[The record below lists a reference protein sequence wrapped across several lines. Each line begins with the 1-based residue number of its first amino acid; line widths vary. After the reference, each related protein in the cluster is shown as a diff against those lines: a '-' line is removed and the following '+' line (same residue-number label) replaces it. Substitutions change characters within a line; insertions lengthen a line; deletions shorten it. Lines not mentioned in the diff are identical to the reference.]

1 METVTFV
8 ALPAASRS
16 WTSIFFMA
24 EDQLGYCSRSVRTA
38 LTSAA
43 AASIV
48 IECEDWSLMGRGYL
62 FRLPDSNRYF
72 SAMNEIFQPA
82 LEPAATAGNLT
93 NLVAERAWF
102 EPERIMVSRPL
113 GDGWQP
119 VSARELEAEIRA
131 TAKGLIA
138 AGVNIGD
145 RVAIMARTRYEWTI
159 LDFAIWFA
167 GGVTVPIYETSSA
180 EQVDWIMTDSHSVAI
195 IVETPQLRD
204 LVKPVLPSFTANI
217 WTMTENV
224 LAQLAYL
231 GRDVSDAEIDR
242 RRGALNP
249 DSLATLIYTSGT
261 TGKPK
266 GVQLTHGNFL
276 AECGNVVQGA
286 ADLFMKPGGSTLLFL
301 PVAHVFGRMVQIGSI
316 RAGLH
321 LAHCGDVLGRL
332 TTDLASFKPTFVLAV
347 PRIFEKVYNGAEAK
361 ADAAGKGAIFRK
373 AAAVAIEYSQALDS
387 GKISPTL
394 RIKHAL
400 FDKLVYSKIR
410 HGLGGRVEAAIS
422 GGAPL
427 GERLGHFYR
436 GAGIRVLEGYGLTET
451 TAGATLN
458 LTTAH
463 RVGSVGKPI
472 PGTTIKIADD
482 GEVLIKGPIVMR
494 GYWQNDA
501 ANKEVFTDDGYF
513 RSGDLGKLDE
523 EGFLY
528 IVGRKKEL
536 IVTSG
541 GKNVA
546 PAVLEDRLRAHPLV
560 SQCIV
565 VGDNQP
571 YIAALVTID
580 PEAIKSWIAANK
592 KDGATV
598 ADLTK
603 DPDLIAVI
611 QTAVDEANKAV
622 SRAESIR
629 KFTILPVDFTIA
641 GGHLTAKLSVKRHV
655 VQKEFAK
662 EIADLF
668 A

>member
-1 METVTFV
+1 MT
-8 ALPAASRS
+8 
-16 WTSIFFMA
+16 
-24 EDQLGYCSRSVRTA
+24 
-38 LTSAA
+38 LTSSSQSAPKTEFTTMA
-43 AASIV
+43 IV
-48 IECEDWSLMGRGYL
+48 
-62 FRLPDSNRYF
+62 PN
-72 SAMNEIFQPA
+72 
-82 LEPAATAGNLT
+82 ATSGNLT

-102 EPERIMVSRPL
+102 EPERIMLSRPL
-113 GDGWQP
+113 GDGWQK
-119 VSARELEAEIRA
+119 VTAKEFEAEVRT

-138 AGVNIGD
+138 SGIGQGD

-167 GGVTVPIYETSSA
+167 GGTTVPIYETSSA
-180 EQVDWIMTDSHSVAI
+180 EQVDWIMSDSSSVAI
-195 IVETPQLRD
+195 IVETPAHKE
-204 LVKPVLPSFTANI
+204 LVTPVLSSKVKNV

-224 LAQLAYL
+224 LAQLAWA
-231 GRDVSDAEIDR
+231 GKDVPDSEVDAR
-242 RRGALNP
+242 RNSLTP

-276 AECGNVVQGA
+276 AECGNVVAGA
-286 ADLFMKPGGSTLLFL
+286 SDLFMKPNGSTLLFL
-301 PVAHVFGRMVQIGSI
+301 PVAHVFGRMVQIGAVA
-316 RAGLH
+316 AGLH
-321 LAHCGDVLGRL
+321 LAHCSDPLTRL
-332 TTDLASFKPTFVLAV
+332 LPDLASFKPTFVLAV

-373 AAAVAIEYSQALDS
+373 AADVAIAYSEALDT
-387 GKISPTL
+387 GKMSAGL
-394 RIKHAL
+394 KFKHAL
-400 FDKLVYSKIR
+400 FDKLVFSKIR
-410 HGLGGRVEAAIS
+410 HSLGGRVEAAIS

-427 GERLGHFYR
+427 GVRLGHFFR
-436 GAGIRVLEGYGLTET
+436 GAGVRVLEGYGLTET

-463 RVGSVGKPI
+463 KVGSVGRPI
-472 PGTTIKIADD
+472 PGTTIKIAED
-482 GEVLIKGPIVMR
+482 GEVLIKGGIVMR
-494 GYWQNDA
+494 GYWQNDE
-501 ANKEVFTDDGYF
+501 ANREVFTEDGYF

-523 EGFLY
+523 EGYLY

-560 SQCIV
+560 SQCMV

-580 PEAIKSWIAANK
+580 QEALKIWISANK
-592 KDGATV
+592 KDGASLAELV
-598 ADLTK
+598 N
-603 DPDLIAVI
+603 DPDLVSVI

-655 VQKEFAK
+655 VAKEFAT
-662 EIADLF
+662 EIAALF

>member
-1 METVTFV
+1 MTEF
-8 ALPAASRS
+8 
-16 WTSIFFMA
+16 
-24 EDQLGYCSRSVRTA
+24 
-38 LTSAA
+38 
-43 AASIV
+43 
-48 IECEDWSLMGRGYL
+48 
-62 FRLPDSNRYF
+62 
-72 SAMNEIFQPA
+72 FQPA

-93 NLVAERAWF
+93 NLIAERAWF
-102 EPERIMVSRPL
+102 EPERIMLSRPL
-113 GDGWQP
+113 GEGWQP
-119 VSARELEAEIRA
+119 VTARELEAEVRA

-138 AGVNIGD
+138 VGVQHGD

-180 EQVDWIMTDSHSVAI
+180 EQVDWIVNDSHCVAI

-204 LVKPVLPSFTANI
+204 LVTPVLPNFTKNV

-231 GRDVSDAEIDR
+231 GRDISDAEIDKR
-242 RRGALNP
+242 RNALTP
-249 DSLATLIYTSGT
+249 DTLATLIYTSGT
-261 TGKPK
+261 TGRPK

-276 AECGNVVQGA
+276 SECSNVVMGA

-321 LAHCGDVLGRL
+321 LAHCSDVLGRL
-332 TTDLASFKPTFVLAV
+332 STDLASFKPTFVLAV
-347 PRIFEKVYNGAEAK
+347 PRIFEKVFNGAEAK
-361 ADAAGKGAIFRK
+361 ATAGGKGAIFAK
-373 AAAVAIEYSQALDS
+373 AANTAIEYSQALDKGS
-387 GKISPTL
+387 VPIPLK
-394 RIKHAL
+394 IKHAL
-400 FDKLVYSKIR
+400 FDRLVYSKIR

-463 RVGSVGKPI
+463 KVGSVGKPI

-501 ANKEVFTDDGYF
+501 ANAEVFTNDGYF
-513 RSGDLGKLDE
+513 RSGDLGRLDE

-546 PAVLEDRLRAHPLV
+546 PAVLEDRLRAHPLI

-565 VGDNQP
+565 VGDNKP
-571 YIAALVTID
+571 YIAALITID
-580 PEAIKSWIAANK
+580 QDAIKGWIAANK
-592 KDGATV
+592 KDGATI
-598 ADLTK
+598 ADLTN

-641 GGHLTAKLSVKRHV
+641 GGQLTAKLSVKRHV
-655 VQKEFAK
+655 VAQQFAK
-662 EIADLF
+662 EIEALF